1 MKRTIYIA
9 FLLMSPLFACAQQ
22 YYLKGQVKDEAGHYL
37 QNVTIFLHSTGYVYH
52 SGSDGSFGILTNLKT
67 DTLSFSYEGYQKQ
80 QVVASDRYF
89 ITVSLRKS
97 PVTKSAQAYKLASL
111 TQNLKRELQ
120 QQWFAG
126 DETYASLIENGFVNA
141 FDYPATGLTL
151 NVDRA
156 SYSNIRRFLNLNMV
170 VPPDAVRMEEL
181 LNYFNF
187 HYTEPEDRKT
197 FEIRTTLTQCPWNK
211 NNELLFAQIVSKK
224 LALDSL
230 PPSHLVFLIDVS
242 GSMDMPN
249 RLPLLK
255 SGFKTLVNNLR
266 PQDSVSII
274 VYGGTVGIA
283 LPTTGGGEKQTIL
296 KTIDSLQAGGS
307 TPGESGI
314 KLAYSVARNHFIK
327 GGNNRIILATDGDFN
342 VGLQKEEDLEDMIA
356 RQRKQGIYMT
366 CLGIGMGNYK
376 DSKIQTLAQT
386 GNGNFAYLDSYAE
399 AEKVLLKEFTQNLY
413 TVADDAFLNV
423 KFNPSYVKDYRLIG
437 FDNKVGAIKD
447 TSASIEG
454 GEIGSAY
461 SALVAFV
468 IVPMVPS
475 SNLMGLQIDDS
486 LVSFHLQY
494 RLPDSTQTCMLTETP
509 KIKMEPFADIPAYQQ
524 FASAVIMF
532 GSQLRK
538 SRFVK
543 ETSWNAILE
552 IATHAADPDDYAQK
566 EFLTIVQQAKTLY
579 GKRGKRREKEDY

>member
-1 MKRTIYIA
+1 
-9 FLLMSPLFACAQQ
+9 MSPLFACAQQ

-80 QVVASDRYF
+80 RVVASDRDF

-197 FEIRTTLTQCPWNK
+197 FEIKTTLTQCPWNK

-461 SALVAFV
+461 SALVAFE
-468 IVPMVPS
+468 IVPMVPA

-543 ETSWNAILE
+543 EASWNAILE

>member
-80 QVVASDRYF
+80 RVVANDRDF

-255 SGFKTLVNNLR
+255 SGFKTLVN
-266 PQDSVSII
+266 
-274 VYGGTVGIA
+274 
-283 LPTTGGGEKQTIL
+283 
-296 KTIDSLQAGGS
+296 
-307 TPGESGI
+307 
-314 KLAYSVARNHFIK
+314 
-327 GGNNRIILATDGDFN
+327 
-342 VGLQKEEDLEDMIA
+342 
-356 RQRKQGIYMT
+356 
-366 CLGIGMGNYK
+366 
-376 DSKIQTLAQT
+376 
-386 GNGNFAYLDSYAE
+386 
-399 AEKVLLKEFTQNLY
+399 
-413 TVADDAFLNV
+413 
-423 KFNPSYVKDYRLIG
+423 
-437 FDNKVGAIKD
+437 
-447 TSASIEG
+447 
-454 GEIGSAY
+454 
-461 SALVAFV
+461 
-468 IVPMVPS
+468 
-475 SNLMGLQIDDS
+475 
-486 LVSFHLQY
+486 
-494 RLPDSTQTCMLTETP
+494 
-509 KIKMEPFADIPAYQQ
+509 
-524 FASAVIMF
+524 
-532 GSQLRK
+532 
-538 SRFVK
+538 
-543 ETSWNAILE
+543 
-552 IATHAADPDDYAQK
+552 
-566 EFLTIVQQAKTLY
+566 
-579 GKRGKRREKEDY
+579 

>member
-1 MKRTIYIA
+1 
-9 FLLMSPLFACAQQ
+9 MSPLFACAQQ

-80 QVVASDRYF
+80 RVVASDRDF

-461 SALVAFV
+461 SALVAFE
-468 IVPMVPS
+468 IVPMVPA

-543 ETSWNAILE
+543 EASWNAILE

>member
-1 MKRTIYIA
+1 
-9 FLLMSPLFACAQQ
+9 MSPLFACAQQ

-80 QVVASDRYF
+80 RVVANDRDF

-197 FEIRTTLTQCPWNK
+197 FEIKTTLTQCPWNK

-461 SALVAFV
+461 SALVAFE
-468 IVPMVPS
+468 IVPMVPA

-543 ETSWNAILE
+543 EASWNAILE

>member
-80 QVVASDRYF
+80 RVVANDRDF

-461 SALVAFV
+461 SALVAFE

>member
-1 MKRTIYIA
+1 
-9 FLLMSPLFACAQQ
+9 
-22 YYLKGQVKDEAGHYL
+22 
-37 QNVTIFLHSTGYVYH
+37 
-52 SGSDGSFGILTNLKT
+52 
-67 DTLSFSYEGYQKQ
+67 
-80 QVVASDRYF
+80 
-89 ITVSLRKS
+89 
-97 PVTKSAQAYKLASL
+97 
-111 TQNLKRELQ
+111 
-120 QQWFAG
+120 
-126 DETYASLIENGFVNA
+126 
-141 FDYPATGLTL
+141 
-151 NVDRA
+151 
-156 SYSNIRRFLNLNMV
+156 
-170 VPPDAVRMEEL
+170 
-181 LNYFNF
+181 
-187 HYTEPEDRKT
+187 
-197 FEIRTTLTQCPWNK
+197 
-211 NNELLFAQIVSKK
+211 
-224 LALDSL
+224 
-230 PPSHLVFLIDVS
+230 
-242 GSMDMPN
+242 
-249 RLPLLK
+249 
-255 SGFKTLVNNLR
+255 LVNNLR

-461 SALVAFV
+461 SALVAFE
-468 IVPMVPS
+468 IVPMVPA

>member
-80 QVVASDRYF
+80 RVVANDRDF

-197 FEIRTTLTQCPWNK
+197 FEIKTTLTQCPWNK

-461 SALVAFV
+461 SALVAFE
-468 IVPMVPS
+468 IVPMVPA

-543 ETSWNAILE
+543 EASWNAILE

>member
-80 QVVASDRYF
+80 RVVANDRDF

-461 SALVAFV
+461 SALVAFE
-468 IVPMVPS
+468 IVPMVPA